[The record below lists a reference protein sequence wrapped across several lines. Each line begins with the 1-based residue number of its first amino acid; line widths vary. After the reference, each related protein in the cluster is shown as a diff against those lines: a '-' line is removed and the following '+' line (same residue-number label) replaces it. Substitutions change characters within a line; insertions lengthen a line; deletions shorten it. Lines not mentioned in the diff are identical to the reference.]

1 MSSLKLRGPI
11 TIGDIGPGG
20 GIVFYL
26 APNSTTDL
34 DGDGKINFLEFHEIM
49 RKKNSTNKRK
59 MDQTPPKPPDGGW
72 GWVIVFACF
81 LCNFVVGN
89 QMCFVV

>member
-1 MSSLKLRGPI
+1 
-11 TIGDIGPGG
+11 
-20 GIVFYL
+20 
-26 APNSTTDL
+26 
-34 DGDGKINFLEFHEIM
+34 
-49 RKKNSTNKRK
+49 

-89 QMCFVV
+89 QKCFVLFEWMLPQRKEVGIPLAVLHHVREQNIHSYFLRPGQS